1 MLILSYITTSIVPYA
16 IYYSD
21 DLNFIFTFLP
31 VRASTADDAEFSNV
45 SAEFCK
51 FCQLKRE
58 PTASLNWG
66 SSAKC
71 NNTFHFGLSTAI
83 YFTFWQT

>member
-31 VRASTADDAEFSNV
+31 VRASTADDAEFSLECECRVLQILSTKERTNCLLELR
-45 SAEFCK
+45 EFC
-51 FCQLKRE
+51 QV
-58 PTASLNWG
+58 
-66 SSAKC
+66 
-71 NNTFHFGLSTAI
+71 
-83 YFTFWQT
+83 Q